1 MDKKTNSLLF
11 AILVTILIMVFFYWP
26 YLFQVKEDYRGYSLQ
41 ANIGIGVAVFLV
53 IVIIAVHFIPSSWGA
68 IPQVQ
73 V

>member
-1 MDKKTNSLLF
+1 MHENILLVF
-11 AILVTILIMVFFYWP
+11 LVAIVVMLFLFFP
-26 YLFQVKEDYRGYSLQ
+26 HLLQVKENYRGYSLQ